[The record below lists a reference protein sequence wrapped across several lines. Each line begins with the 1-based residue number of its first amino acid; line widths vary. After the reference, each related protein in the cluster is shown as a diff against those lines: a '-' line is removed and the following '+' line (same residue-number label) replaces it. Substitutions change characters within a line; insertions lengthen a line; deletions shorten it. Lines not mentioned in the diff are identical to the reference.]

1 MKTKKKFSLQVLTPI
16 FYYLQHLFSSNHA
29 DDDNVSKT
37 WIRFRLF
44 LSKSSSQPA
53 LSLLNLG
60 KFPEVIS
67 LGEASQTKTRRLCS
81 RLPHYISRRCPEEST
96 EMYQKVWL
104 TCSTLFKTCF
114 PKKNAKIEPEETST
128 IFLSVGENGGRMIK
142 MKNVPVSLSFRC
154 FRCFRSF
161 YPFVGPIPWLY
172 HTLQHFLLLNTLF
185 LLLSS
190 ILPADIDL
198 GKRKGPVLTRSKFS
212 FTDFLCNPLEP
223 WFL

>member
-128 IFLSVGENGGRMIK
+128 IFLSVGENGGGMIK
-142 MKNVPVSLSFRC
+142 MKTFLYPSVLDVLDVLEVFTHLSGPFHGC
-154 FRCFRSF
+154 TTPCSISF
-161 YPFVGPIPWLY
+161 
-172 HTLQHFLLLNTLF
+172 
-185 LLLSS
+185 
-190 ILPADIDL
+190 
-198 GKRKGPVLTRSKFS
+198 
-212 FTDFLCNPLEP
+212 C
-223 WFL
+223 